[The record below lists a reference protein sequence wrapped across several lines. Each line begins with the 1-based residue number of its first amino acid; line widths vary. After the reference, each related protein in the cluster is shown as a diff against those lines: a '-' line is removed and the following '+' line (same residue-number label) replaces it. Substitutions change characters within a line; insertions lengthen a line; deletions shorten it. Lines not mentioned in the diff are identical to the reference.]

1 MSNNEHQDLVKKAI
15 ANNELD
21 KLFLGQDGYEWGN
34 LKHIP
39 ANVPTDISAILHS
52 MYAIYNDG
60 ATDIPELLEDTIYKL
75 TKGNAVEIWI
85 AYYILLI
92 EYRNELQKVS
102 PLMIVDEQLICYIKT
117 IINNNIDMLSK
128 CFDYVGEGE
137 TQGLLS
143 FIIRTNSHLESDYGK
158 SILKELHE

>member
-15 ANNELD
+15 TNNELD

-39 ANVPTDISAILHS
+39 ANVPTDISAIIKVL
-52 MYAIYNDG
+52 YDLYLNRYE
-60 ATDIPELLEDTIYKL
+60 DIPKLLKCTICQL
-75 TKGNAVEIWI
+75 SKGSAVEIWI